1 MKNILKRM
9 NEIRTRKAELRQ
21 TLENDTN
28 ANLDKITEE
37 LRDLDTEY
45 ADLEKRQETINGI
58 NIGAIPTNE
67 IGNPLTPNNRSE
79 NADAEN
85 KEYRSAWL
93 KDIRGLELNEAEQ
106 RAITEHRTLTTASG
120 SAASAI
126 PTSTRNKIVEKV
138 SQFCPILDKIDLLRV
153 PGGVTIPAEGTTND
167 AKIHAEGATITS
179 DDDTLVDVV
188 LSAYEITKLVTIS
201 KSVEKMSIDAFEAWL
216 VKKIARKIADK
227 INALIFNGS
236 GKNEAEGVN
245 AITWDN
251 TNSVTV
257 TKAGSL
263 TAANVQALVA
273 LLNGGYDDGAEWYM
287 SKTTFFNDFHPLM
300 NNSKDNIVTEN
311 NGKYRVMGYP
321 VCLDDRITL
330 HEAIL
335 GNFERGYAGNMP
347 EDITVTSQF
356 VVRENAYDFFGCA
369 MFDGK
374 VQATEA
380 FVKLIKATA

>member
-9 NEIRTRKAELRQ
+9 AEIRSRKAELRQ
-21 TLENDTN
+21 TLENDTT
-28 ANLDKITEE
+28 ANLDEITEE
-37 LRDLDTEY
+37 LRNLDTEY

-58 NIGAIPTNE
+58 NIGVISTNE
-67 IGNPLTPNNRSE
+67 IENPLTTDNRSE
-79 NADAEN
+79 NASAED

-93 KDIRGLELNEAEQ
+93 KNIRRLELNEAEQ
-106 RAITEHRTLTTASG
+106 RAITTANG
-120 SAASAI
+120 SAASVI

-179 DDDTLVDVV
+179 DDDTLADVV

-227 INALIFNGS
+227 INALIFNGT

-245 AITWDN
+245 AITWNN

-287 SKTTFFNDFHPLM
+287 SKTTFYNDFHPLM
-300 NNSKDNIVTEN
+300 NNAKDNIVTES

-356 VVRENAYDFFGCA
+356 VTRENAYDFLGCA

-374 VQATEA
+374 VQAVEA
-380 FVKLIKATA
+380 FVKLVKATA

>member
-9 NEIRTRKAELRQ
+9 AEIRTRKAELRQ

-28 ANLDKITEE
+28 ADLDKITEE

-58 NIGAIPTNE
+58 NIGAIQTNA
-67 IGNPLTPNNRSE
+67 IDNPLTPNNRSE

-93 KDIRGLELNEAEQ
+93 KNIRGLELNETEQ
-106 RAITEHRTLTTASG
+106 RAITTASG
-120 SAASAI
+120 SAASVI

-179 DDDTLVDVV
+179 DNDTLVDVV

-245 AITWDN
+245 AITWDS

-300 NNSKDNIVTEN
+300 NNAKDNIVTEN

-321 VCLDDRITL
+321 VQLEDRITL
-330 HEAIL
+330 HEALL

-374 VQATEA
+374 VQAKEA

>member
-1 MKNILKRM
+1 M
-9 NEIRTRKAELRQ
+9 
-21 TLENDTN
+21 
-28 ANLDKITEE
+28 
-37 LRDLDTEY
+37 
-45 ADLEKRQETINGI
+45 
-58 NIGAIPTNE
+58 
-67 IGNPLTPNNRSE
+67 
-79 NADAEN
+79 
-85 KEYRSAWL
+85 
-93 KDIRGLELNEAEQ
+93 
-106 RAITEHRTLTTASG
+106 
-120 SAASAI
+120 
-126 PTSTRNKIVEKV
+126 
-138 SQFCPILDKIDLLRV
+138 
-153 PGGVTIPAEGTTND
+153 
-167 AKIHAEGATITS
+167 
-179 DDDTLVDVV
+179 

-201 KSVEKMSIDAFEAWL
+201 KSVERMSIDAFEAWL

-245 AITWDN
+245 AITWDS

-287 SKTTFFNDFHPLM
+287 SKTTFFNEFHPLM
-300 NNSKDNIVTEN
+300 NNAKDNIVTEN

-321 VCLDDRITL
+321 VQLEDRITL
-330 HEAIL
+330 HEALL

-374 VQATEA
+374 VQAKEA